1 MAPFKKKAETQLA
14 EARAAHADT
23 NRQIGVIEAQ
33 RNAALLAD
41 DDPTAAKLY
50 AELDTLRGLA
60 RGHADKV
67 ALLEAEA
74 AREEIEAVA
83 KRRADLVVRFEKKLA
98 QADAEAEELQ
108 TLLAAAEKKFRRIIE
123 LRSDARAAWP
133 LGNSH
138 ANAPLRALPRAQRCR
153 APPSNGC
160 FPGTCTESERDRF

>member
-1 MAPFKKKAETQLA
+1 MAPFKKKAETRLA

-23 NRQIGVIEAQ
+23 LRQIGVIEAQ

-74 AREEIEAVA
+74 AREEAEAVVETP
-83 KRRADLVVRFEKKLA
+83 RRSGREIRE
-98 QADAEAEELQ
+98 EARTRPTLQ
-108 TLLAAAEKKFRRIIE
+108 R
-123 LRSDARAAWP
+123 AR
-133 LGNSH
+133 N
-138 ANAPLRALPRAQRCR
+138 
-153 APPSNGC
+153 
-160 FPGTCTESERDRF
+160 